1 MTDVTWREI
10 AIAYPEHVQLYI
22 QKFGG
27 TPEGTVTQ
35 EDWDHF
41 VKALNNL
48 EYSEEKKS
56 EPTVSNSSTYPTA
69 SINIETIEVLHDYK
83 RMQWG
88 IPNGK
93 GEYVMITQEL
103 LELSNLN
110 MVAKL
115 LWMDYGINVP
125 MNVLEVMSK
134 NPKHE
139 MNKVRFALPST
150 TVYGYE

>member
-10 AIAYPEHVQLYI
+10 AIVYPEHVQLYI

-27 TPEGTVTQ
+27 IPEGIVTQ

-48 EYSEEKKS
+48 EDSEEKKS
-56 EPTVSNSSTYPTA
+56 EPAVSNSSPYPTA
-69 SINIETIEVLHDYK
+69 SINVETIEVMHDYK

-93 GEYVMITQEL
+93 GEYVMIAQEL
-103 LELSNLN
+103 LEQSNLN

-115 LWMDYGINVP
+115 LWMYYRINIP
-125 MNVLEVMSK
+125 MNVLEFMYK

-139 MNKVRFALPST
+139 MSRVRFALPAT